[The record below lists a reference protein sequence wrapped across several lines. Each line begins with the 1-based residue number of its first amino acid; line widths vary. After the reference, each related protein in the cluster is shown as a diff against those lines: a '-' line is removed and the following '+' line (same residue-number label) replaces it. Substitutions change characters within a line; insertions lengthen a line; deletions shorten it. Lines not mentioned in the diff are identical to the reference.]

1 MCSTLKLRKTFLK
14 IGKSILENDTNV
26 KIAICYFFEINLTL
40 AEPLYSFF
48 FFLDLSLNIL
58 LKYSYFR
65 RRDLL
70 LAVSEKIHTRKSCI
84 SSKIKHM

>member
-14 IGKSILENDTNV
+14 IDKNVLENDTNV

-48 FFLDLSLNIL
+48 VLDLSLNIL